1 MSFIDMEPGGA
12 APAEPAIHRLTLRE
26 REVAGYITRG
36 RSNKYIAAELGV
48 SRRTIEAHRARIFM
62 KTGVRN
68 AVELTRH
75 YVRLS
80 LKIPAS
86 DDHQGPVATA
96 WRAPAAVRWAAWR
109 RGWASQCAAQ
119 SWAGLP
125 DSSSMGSRSAWRVS
139 RDSSRGTCPFRRV
152 TRSTLDWLNSRL
164 A

>member
-12 APAEPAIHRLTLRE
+12 APAEPAIQRLTLRE
-26 REVAGYITRG
+26 REVAGYITLG

-62 KTGVRN
+62 KVGVRN

-75 YVRLS
+75 YVRWS

-86 DDHQGPVATA
+86 DDHQGPVARTRRVPGA
-96 WRAPAAVRWAAWR
+96 ARRAARGRAA
-109 RGWASQCAAQ
+109 QCAAQ
-119 SWAGLP
+119 SWAGLLE
-125 DSSSMGSRSAWRVS
+125 SSSMGSRSAWRVS
-139 RDSSRGTCPFRRV
+139 RDSSSGACPFRRV
-152 TRSTLDWLNSRL
+152 TRSTLDWLSSRL